1 MGEWIGKPVQTEWP
15 DELRNKV
22 KTLTELRYIDDDGRL
37 WLAPA
42 GTITDGASI
51 PRPFWITV
59 GHPLQPDT
67 IEAAIIHDV
76 YCQNKSRSYKL
87 VHKVF
92 GQMLK
97 DSPGVGFWK
106 RLRMTFA
113 VKRFGPRW

>member
-1 MGEWIGKPVQTEWP
+1 MGKWIGKPVETEWP
-15 DELRNKV
+15 DNLNGKI

-42 GTITDGASI
+42 GTVTDGASI
-51 PRPFWITV
+51 PRPFWLTV
-59 GHPLQPDT
+59 GHPLSPDT

-76 YCQNKSRSYKL
+76 YCEHKFRPSKL

-92 GQMLK
+92 GEMLK

-106 RLRMTFA
+106 RKRMEFA
-113 VKRFGPRW
+113 VKVFGPKF